1 MEQRTFPRF
10 PIDGTV
16 RFTSDAVKGEGRLLN
31 LSLGGGA
38 IESQVAVSRGDY
50 LKLQIQLPGQATPL
64 EIDLAPV
71 RWVEGKAFGVEFIT
85 MQPPA
90 KQTLDRCVAELD
102 KLFHEQAAHHQ

>member
-16 RFTSDAVKGEGRLLN
+16 SFTSDAVKGEGRLLN

-71 RWVEGKAFGVEFIT
+71 RWVEGKAFGVELIT

-102 KLFHEQAAHHQ
+102 KLFHEQAAHPQ